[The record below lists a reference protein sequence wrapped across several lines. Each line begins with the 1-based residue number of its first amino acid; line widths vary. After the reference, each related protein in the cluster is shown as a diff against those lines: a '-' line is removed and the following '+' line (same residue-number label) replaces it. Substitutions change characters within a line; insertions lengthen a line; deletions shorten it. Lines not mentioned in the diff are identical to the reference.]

1 MILGPPVHRGSTCS
15 CTPFPKVLHR
25 PSLARRLGC
34 WAAVAAGVWRQQVRE
49 RCIQEDGWHR
59 RVFGKRVLQSASS
72 ADSRLVI
79 PALESFCGSLSVYV
93 CDYLTALSRRCP
105 SERERQRERERELPK
120 LWRRRDRERESESL
134 AHNPDERKSERER

>member
-1 MILGPPVHRGSTCS
+1 MIVGPPVHRGSTCS

-49 RCIQEDGWHR
+49 RCIQEDGWHQ

-72 ADSRLVI
+72 ADSRVVI
-79 PALESFCGSLSVYV
+79 PALESFCDSLSVYV
-93 CDYLTALSRRCP
+93 CDYLTAVSRRCP
-105 SERERQRERERELPK
+105 RRERERERVAILAQV
-120 LWRRRDRERESESL
+120 LHLCSEACTASLHRGERQEVDL
-134 AHNPDERKSERER
+134 GAVHP